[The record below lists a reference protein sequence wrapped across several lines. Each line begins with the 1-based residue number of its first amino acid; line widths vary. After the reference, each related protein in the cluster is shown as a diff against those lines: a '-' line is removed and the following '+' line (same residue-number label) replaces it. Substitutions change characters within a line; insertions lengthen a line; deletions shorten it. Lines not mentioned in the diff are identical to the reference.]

1 MNDKINIKSIEALP
15 VRYQPFYPTALTEH
29 FRKLPNGELW
39 YEVHYV
45 KKSGTGLCWS
55 DRVKD
60 QEQLNQMMKVKTM
73 KEAVNQ

>member
-1 MNDKINIKSIEALP
+1 MKLVELGLKTKPATKYFDGGYYK
-15 VRYQPFYPTALTEH
+15 FLTV
-29 FRKLPNGELW
+29 NGELW

-60 QEQLNQMMKVKTM
+60 NEQLGQMMKVKTM
-73 KEAVNQ
+73 QEAVNQ